1 MKHEYDAMKH
11 VYMLLEI
18 KANILLGFYIM
29 VIFR

>member
-1 MKHEYDAMKH
+1 MKHVYDAMKH
-11 VYMLLEI
+11 VQLLEI

>member
-1 MKHEYDAMKH
+1 MKH
-11 VYMLLEI
+11 VNDAMRHNMLLEI

>member
-1 MKHEYDAMKH
+1 MKHVYDAMKH
-11 VYMLLEI
+11 VYATRN